1 MSGLSQC
8 ICTCIITNTNCFSL
22 PPPPP
27 PPLLSLSPPLLPHP
41 TTANMT
47 DVTYLHTDLLRNITD
62 VYFFSYSSQ
71 SLSLSACPCIECL
84 VLFFHVAE
92 KVSWELEQSDQL
104 SLT

>member
-1 MSGLSQC
+1 MVSLNV
-8 ICTCIITNTNCFSL
+8 CTCIITNTNCFSL

-27 PPLLSLSPPLLPHP
+27 PLPSLSPLLPHP

-47 DVTYLHTDLLRNITD
+47 DMTYIHTDLLCNITD
-62 VYFFSYSSQ
+62 VYFFFYSSQ
-71 SLSLSACPCIECL
+71 SLSLSACPSCIECL

-92 KVSWELEQSDQL
+92 KVAWGLEQSDQL